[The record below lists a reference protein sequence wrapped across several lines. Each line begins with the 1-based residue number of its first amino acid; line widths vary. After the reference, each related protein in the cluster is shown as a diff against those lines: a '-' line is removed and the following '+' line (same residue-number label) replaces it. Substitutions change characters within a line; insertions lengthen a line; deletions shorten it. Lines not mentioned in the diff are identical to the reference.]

1 MCTFWRT
8 RSLCAIGKGCKNL
21 KSLSD
26 CYFLSDM
33 GLEAVAAV
41 LNMHILK
48 LMFAIILTHTGLKA
62 SEDLAFGPGLKAV
75 DEFYQKVSNKASIK
89 NVCRPLLC
97 IQVKMAMLIMLS
109 LCLIAYINAS
119 SNGDEYLVFDKAER
133 AVCTSVDE
141 AKVVELDFLY
151 PSEGIHH
158 RWESGYRITSMA
170 TTHDQAVT
178 SRLADSIYR

>member
-1 MCTFWRT
+1 MSVDTMNKLRSVLWQEGNGLDLKVDYADNTFAKGCSNLKNLSLQCINVT
-8 RSLCAIGKGCKNL
+8 DKALVVVESLCHCQ
-21 KSLSD
+21 
-26 CYFLSDM
+26 FW
-33 GLEAVAAV
+33 
-41 LNMHILK
+41 NMHILK
-48 LMFAIILTHTGLKA
+48 LMVAAILAHAVLKA
-62 SEDLAFGPGLKAV
+62 SEDLAC
-75 DEFYQKVSNKASIK
+75 IK
-89 NVCRPLLC
+89 FD
-97 IQVKMAMLIMLS
+97 IEVKMAMLIMLS